1 MAGVQTHTSVDFVI
15 NVVAVPLAA
24 LASSAALHDARNH
37 APILF
42 ADALD
47 KTPKLFIL
55 LLSPRRRYCFACIA
69 VAHGSPRPRRLALVI
84 TLHRCHVVKVVQRFQ
99 DPLFLYAR
107 IYLVWL
113 YVL

>member
-42 ADALD
+42 ANALD

-55 LLSPRRRYCFACIA
+55 LLSPRRRYCFARIA
-69 VAHGSPRPRRLALVI
+69 VAYGSPRPPRLALVI
-84 TLHRCHVVKVVQRFQ
+84 TLNHCHVVNVGPRFRG
-99 DPLFLYAR
+99 PLFLC
-107 IYLVWL
+107 I
-113 YVL
+113 